1 VAVGKGGH
9 EHPEGKK
16 ITLLTGD
23 FFDLD
28 ETVTGGRFEAIVD
41 RASLVAIQP
50 TLREVYVQIMSK
62 VIKAGGNILLVTIER
77 RSGTD
82 ADMSGP
88 PFSVPE
94 AEVRRLYENQDWVES
109 VTLLEDQGEMARNEG
124 TTMASLYFLIQA
136 K

>member
-1 VAVGKGGH
+1 MKCARFSTNSRKNSDLEIVPVAVGKGGH

-50 TLREVYVQIMSK
+50 TLREAYV
-62 VIKAGGNILLVTIER
+62 
-77 RSGTD
+77 
-82 ADMSGP
+82 
-88 PFSVPE
+88 
-94 AEVRRLYENQDWVES
+94 
-109 VTLLEDQGEMARNEG
+109 
-124 TTMASLYFLIQA
+124 
-136 K
+136 